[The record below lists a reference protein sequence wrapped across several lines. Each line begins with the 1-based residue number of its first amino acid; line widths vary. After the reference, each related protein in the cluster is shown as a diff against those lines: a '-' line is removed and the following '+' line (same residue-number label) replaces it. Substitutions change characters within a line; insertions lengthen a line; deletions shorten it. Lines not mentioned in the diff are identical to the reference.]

1 MSHYSCHV
9 SLLMS
14 HYSCLTT
21 HVMSHYSCHV
31 SLLMSCLTTH
41 VSLLMSLYSCLTT
54 HVSLLMSYLYTH
66 LSAESLQSIIDCPT
80 SEEDLSHAI
89 THLTAKQ
96 MLEGM
101 ELYMKESLT
110 ALRQIENVVFSSFA
124 IGEALIDSTSDRS
137 REYDSMIE
145 DSSPESDEKY
155 SQQQQYHQVHHYPH
169 QQHHHRKEHTSHRPI
184 KKNFAT
190 MEINR
195 SAIVEFNLLNHLEDI
210 FLSLQTH
217 DNFMTDIYWEVDTR
231 FLNLSTVHA
240 SFPSAI
246 TMVVLYTVSQI
257 SIKFTKVV
265 LRFFFEPITNLNR
278 CQYPELKNE
287 LLEGNLRI
295 LAIPSHPY
303 VSGFDASSIAS
314 VNSPRDITINNNNNN
329 SNNDKVN
336 NNDSN
341 NNDNLIATSSAKSVK
356 IRSFLMN
363 RNITGSFIKRSFNSN
378 NPAATSIAN
387 AVAAAA
393 AAVNSSS
400 SGTTG
405 DTTTLEAD
413 PETTSEKIT
422 SSSGSVNNITRP
434 EDDHASC
441 ELGKYGFQPVT
452 KVLGVL
458 NGGVVHGEASVYAL
472 LASVEG
478 SNNPRELFT
487 NYVSMNYK
495 RSDVMLFWVPCY
507 VMFPSSEHDNISFSD
522 HAVKNDFTV
531 QVADAFALTASTVLR
546 RVSLNS
552 APTTTNN
559 SFASSDDGGDKFS
572 MTMLINE
579 KQQQRRP
586 DDIRSIAITAD
597 RNDSSNSK
605 VTVGSNEVKG
615 VSSVGNLSSDELF
628 AIQSVSNAV
637 QSAHAESSSFS
648 RNRQELHVLIVEVN
662 MFC

>member
-1 MSHYSCHV
+1 
-9 SLLMS
+9 
-14 HYSCLTT
+14 
-21 HVMSHYSCHV
+21 
-31 SLLMSCLTTH
+31 
-41 VSLLMSLYSCLTT
+41 
-54 HVSLLMSYLYTH
+54 
-66 LSAESLQSIIDCPT
+66 
-80 SEEDLSHAI
+80 
-89 THLTAKQ
+89 
-96 MLEGM
+96 
-101 ELYMKESLT
+101 
-110 ALRQIENVVFSSFA
+110 
-124 IGEALIDSTSDRS
+124 
-137 REYDSMIE
+137 MIE

-169 QQHHHRKEHTSHRPI
+169 QQHQQQYHHRKEQTSNRTN

-190 MEINR
+190 MDINR

-265 LRFFFEPITNLNR
+265 LRFFFEPVTNPNR

-287 LLEGNLRI
+287 LLEGTLRI
-295 LAIPSHPY
+295 LAIPSYPY
-303 VSGFDASSIAS
+303 VSGLDASSVAS
-314 VNSPRDITINNNNNN
+314 LNSPQDITTNNYNNNNNN
-329 SNNDKVN
+329 IIINDNNQVN

-341 NNDNLIATSSAKSVK
+341 NNNLIATSSAKSVK

-363 RNITGSFIKRSFNSN
+363 RNLTGSFKKSFNSN
-378 NPAATSIAN
+378 NPAANAIAN
-387 AVAAAA
+387 AAAAAA
-393 AAVNSSS
+393 AAVDSIC
-400 SGTTG
+400 SGTAAVTS
-405 DTTTLEAD
+405 TLEAD
-413 PETTSEKIT
+413 PETTSEKNT
-422 SSSGSVNNITRP
+422 SSSSSSSSSGSVNSFTLP

-458 NGGVVHGEASVYAL
+458 NGGVVHGEASVYTL

-478 SNNPRELFT
+478 TNNPRELFT
-487 NYVSMNYK
+487 NYISMNYK
-495 RSDVMLFWVPCY
+495 KSDVMLFWVPCF
-507 VMFPSSEHDNISFSD
+507 VMFPSSEHDNISFLD
-522 HAVKNDFTV
+522 DAAKNDSFAV
-531 QVADAFALTASTVLR
+531 QLADAFALKAPTVLR

-552 APTTTNN
+552 APTTTDN
-559 SFASSDDGGDKFS
+559 SFASSEDGGDKFS

-579 KQQQRRP
+579 KQQRRS
-586 DDIRSIAITAD
+586 DDVHPHTITAD
-597 RNDSSNSK
+597 RNDSSNSSRDSK
-605 VTVGSNEVKG
+605 GIVGSNEVKE
-615 VSSVGNLSSDELF
+615 VSSDGELLSSDELK
-628 AIQSVSNAV
+628 AIQSASNAV

-662 MFC
+662 I

>member
-1 MSHYSCHV
+1 
-9 SLLMS
+9 
-14 HYSCLTT
+14 
-21 HVMSHYSCHV
+21 
-31 SLLMSCLTTH
+31 
-41 VSLLMSLYSCLTT
+41 
-54 HVSLLMSYLYTH
+54 
-66 LSAESLQSIIDCPT
+66 
-80 SEEDLSHAI
+80 
-89 THLTAKQ
+89 
-96 MLEGM
+96 
-101 ELYMKESLT
+101 
-110 ALRQIENVVFSSFA
+110 
-124 IGEALIDSTSDRS
+124 
-137 REYDSMIE
+137 
-145 DSSPESDEKY
+145 
-155 SQQQQYHQVHHYPH
+155 
-169 QQHHHRKEHTSHRPI
+169 
-184 KKNFAT
+184 
-190 MEINR
+190 
-195 SAIVEFNLLNHLEDI
+195 
-210 FLSLQTH
+210 
-217 DNFMTDIYWEVDTR
+217 
-231 FLNLSTVHA
+231 
-240 SFPSAI
+240 
-246 TMVVLYTVSQI
+246 
-257 SIKFTKVV
+257 
-265 LRFFFEPITNLNR
+265 
-278 CQYPELKNE
+278 
-287 LLEGNLRI
+287 
-295 LAIPSHPY
+295 
-303 VSGFDASSIAS
+303 
-314 VNSPRDITINNNNNN
+314 
-329 SNNDKVN
+329 
-336 NNDSN
+336 
-341 NNDNLIATSSAKSVK
+341 
-356 IRSFLMN
+356 
-363 RNITGSFIKRSFNSN
+363 
-378 NPAATSIAN
+378 
-387 AVAAAA
+387 
-393 AAVNSSS
+393 VNSSS

-422 SSSGSVNNITRP
+422 SSSSGSVNSISRP

-441 ELGKYGFQPVT
+441 ELGKFGFQPVT

-531 QVADAFALTASTVLR
+531 QLADAFALTASTVLR

-597 RNDSSNSK
+597 RNHSSSNSSSNSK
-605 VTVGSNEVKG
+605 VTVGSNEVKD
-615 VSSVGNLSSDELF
+615 VSSVGELLSSDELF

-662 MFC
+662 IFC

>member
-1 MSHYSCHV
+1 
-9 SLLMS
+9 
-14 HYSCLTT
+14 
-21 HVMSHYSCHV
+21 
-31 SLLMSCLTTH
+31 
-41 VSLLMSLYSCLTT
+41 
-54 HVSLLMSYLYTH
+54 
-66 LSAESLQSIIDCPT
+66 
-80 SEEDLSHAI
+80 
-89 THLTAKQ
+89 
-96 MLEGM
+96 
-101 ELYMKESLT
+101 MKESLT

-124 IGEALIDSTSDRS
+124 IGEALIDSTSGRS

-155 SQQQQYHQVHHYPH
+155 SQQQQYHQVHHH
-169 QQHHHRKEHTSHRPI
+169 HHQQQQQQHHHRKEHTSHRPI

-265 LRFFFEPITNLNR
+265 LRFFFEPITNPNR

-303 VSGFDASSIAS
+303 VSGFDASFIAS

-329 SNNDKVN
+329 NNNSNNQVN
-336 NNDSN
+336 NNDS

-363 RNITGSFIKRSFNSN
+363 RNMTGSFIKKSFNSN
-378 NPAATSIAN
+378 NPATTSIAN

-422 SSSGSVNNITRP
+422 SSSSGSVNDITRP

-441 ELGKYGFQPVT
+441 ELGKFGFQPVT

-458 NGGVVHGEASVYAL
+458 NGGVVHGEASVCAL

-531 QVADAFALTASTVLR
+531 LVADAFALTASTVLR

-586 DDIRSIAITAD
+586 DDIRSITIAAD
-597 RNDSSNSK
+597 RNDNSSNISSNSK
-605 VTVGSNEVKG
+605 LTVGSNEVKG
-615 VSSVGNLSSDELF
+615 VPSVGNLSSDELF
-628 AIQSVSNAV
+628 AIQSASNAV

-662 MFC
+662 IFC

>member
-1 MSHYSCHV
+1 
-9 SLLMS
+9 
-14 HYSCLTT
+14 
-21 HVMSHYSCHV
+21 
-31 SLLMSCLTTH
+31 
-41 VSLLMSLYSCLTT
+41 
-54 HVSLLMSYLYTH
+54 MSYLCTH

-80 SEEDLSHAI
+80 SEEDLSHAN

-124 IGEALIDSTSDRS
+124 IGEALIDSTSGRS

-155 SQQQQYHQVHHYPH
+155 SQQQQYHQVHHHHHYPH
-169 QQHHHRKEHTSHRPI
+169 QQQHHQQQHHHRKEHISHRGI

-265 LRFFFEPITNLNR
+265 LRFFFEPITNPNR

-287 LLEGNLRI
+287 LLEGTLRI

-303 VSGFDASSIAS
+303 VSGLDGLSVAS
-314 VNSPRDITINNNNNN
+314 VNSPRDITTNNYNNNNND
-329 SNNDKVN
+329 NNQIH

-341 NNDNLIATSSAKSVK
+341 NNNLIATSSAKSVK

-363 RNITGSFIKRSFNSN
+363 RNLSGSFIKKSFNSN

-387 AVAAAA
+387 AAAAAA
-393 AAVNSSS
+393 AAVDNIY
-400 SGTTG
+400 SGTTV

-413 PETTSEKIT
+413 PETTSEKNT
-422 SSSGSVNNITRP
+422 SSSSSSSGSVNSISRP
-434 EDDHASC
+434 GDDHASC

-458 NGGVVHGEASVYAL
+458 NGGVIHGEANVSAL

-478 SNNPRELFT
+478 SNNPRELFS

-522 HAVKNDFTV
+522 DAVKNDFSV
-531 QVADAFALTASTVLR
+531 QLADAFALTASTVLR

-559 SFASSDDGGDKFS
+559 SFASSEDGGDKFS

-579 KQQQRRP
+579 KQQQQQRRP
-586 DDIRSIAITAD
+586 DNIHPITITAD
-597 RNDSSNSK
+597 RNDSSSSSSNSSSNDISNSRRNSK
-605 VTVGSNEVKG
+605 VTVGSKEVKE
-615 VSSVGNLSSDELF
+615 VSSVGKLSSDELF
-628 AIQSVSNAV
+628 AIQSASNAV

-662 MFC
+662 